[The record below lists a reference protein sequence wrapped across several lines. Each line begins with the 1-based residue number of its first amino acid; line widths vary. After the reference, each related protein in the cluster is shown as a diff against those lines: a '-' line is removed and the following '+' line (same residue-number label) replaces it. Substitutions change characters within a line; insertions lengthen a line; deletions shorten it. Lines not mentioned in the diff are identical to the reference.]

1 MVGVAR
7 HLLVTNDFPPK
18 TGGIQN
24 YLYELWRRLEPG
36 RAVVLSASSHSDAAA
51 FDASSGVV
59 VERVA
64 ARTLYLPTRR
74 TRRAVEAAI
83 ARHRP
88 DLVLLD
94 PAWPLGMI
102 GPRLSVP
109 YGVVVHGAEVTI
121 PGRLPLVASSLRRV
135 LSRATVVVAAGEYV
149 AREAWRNAAERLAPV
164 LVVPPGV
171 DVERFTPLSPEERR
185 AARAELGLDEDD
197 LVVVSYS
204 RPVPRKGM
212 DVLIRASAALA
223 RTHPSLRVLIAGE
236 GRDRTRL
243 ERLVRRTGAPV
254 TFLGRTEEAVHPRVV
269 GAADVMVMACRN
281 RWLGLEQEGFGIVF
295 VEAAACGV
303 PPVAGRSGGS
313 AEALSD
319 GYNGVVVDR
328 PRRWRRL
335 ERALGELLSDPERR
349 ARYAER
355 SRALAEDRFDW
366 RHRAADLARGLAPY
380 DGFVPA
386 VAEPEAAS

>member
-1 MVGVAR
+1 MGGVVR

-24 YLYELWRRLEPG
+24 YLYELWRRLEPD
-36 RAVVLSASSHSDAAA
+36 RAAVLTASSHPDAPA
-51 FDASSGVV
+51 FDAASDVL

-64 ARTLYLPTRR
+64 AGTLYLPTRR

-88 DLVLLD
+88 ELVLLD
-94 PAWPLGMI
+94 PAWPLGLI

-109 YGVVVHGAEVTI
+109 YGVVAHGAEVTI

-135 LSRATVVVAAGEYV
+135 LSRATVVVAAGEYAAGE
-149 AREAWRNAAERLAPV
+149 ARRNAADRLAPV

-204 RPVPRKGM
+204 RLVPRKGM
-212 DVLIRASAALA
+212 DVLVRASAALA
-223 RTHPSLRVLIAGE
+223 RTHPSLRVLVAGE

-243 ERLVRRTGAPV
+243 ERLIRRTGAPV
-254 TFLGRTEEAVHPRVV
+254 TLLGRTGEVEHPRVV

-295 VEAAACGV
+295 LEAAACAV

-313 AEALSD
+313 AEALED
-319 GYNGVVVDR
+319 GFNGVVVDR

-335 ERALGELLSDPERR
+335 EAVLGDLLDDPERR
-349 ARYAER
+349 ARYAAR
-355 SRALAEDRFDW
+355 SRALAEERYDW
-366 RHRAADLARGLAPY
+366 RVRAAELARGLAPY

-386 VAEPEAAS
+386 PAEPQVAS

>member
-18 TGGIQN
+18 TGGIQS

-36 RAVVLSASSHSDAAA
+36 RAVVVTASSHPDAPTFDSDH
-51 FDASSGVV
+51 DVV

-64 ARTLYLPTRR
+64 SRTLFLPTRR
-74 TRRAVEAAI
+74 VRREVEAAI

-88 DLVLLD
+88 ELVLFD
-94 PAWPLGMI
+94 PAWPLGLI

-121 PGRLPLVASSLRRV
+121 PGRLPLVASSLRHV
-135 LSRATVVVAAGEYV
+135 LAGAAVVVAAGEYS
-149 AREAWRNAAERLAPV
+149 AREARRNAADRLPPV
-164 LVVPPGV
+164 VVVPPGV
-171 DVERFTPLSPEERR
+171 DVERFVPLSAEERR
-185 AARAELGLDEDD
+185 AARAALGVGEDD
-197 LVVVSYS
+197 LLIVSFS
-204 RPVPRKGM
+204 RLVPRKGM
-212 DVLIRASAALA
+212 DVLIRASAALS
-223 RTHPSLRVLIAGE
+223 RDHPTLRVLVAGE
-236 GRDRTRL
+236 GRDRARL

-269 GAADVMVMACRN
+269 GAGDLMVMACRN

-295 VEAAACGV
+295 AEAAACAV

-313 AEALSD
+313 AEAVLD
-319 GYNGVVVDR
+319 GVNGVVVDR
-328 PRRWRRL
+328 PRRWRAL
-335 ERALGELLSDPERR
+335 ERALAELVADPERR
-349 ARYAER
+349 ARYAAR
-355 SRALAEDRFDW
+355 SRELAESRFDW
-366 RHRAADLARGLAPY
+366 RVRAGDLARGLAPH

-386 VAEPEAAS
+386 PAEPEAAT

>member
-36 RAVVLSASSHSDAAA
+36 RAVVVTASSHPDAPA
-51 FDASSGVV
+51 FDAASDVA

-64 ARTLYLPTRR
+64 ARTLFLPTRR
-74 TRRAVEAAI
+74 ARRAVEAAI
-83 ARHRP
+83 ERHRP
-88 DLVLLD
+88 DLVLID
-94 PAWPLGMI
+94 PAWPLGLI

-135 LSRATVVVAAGEYV
+135 LSRAAVVVAAGEYS
-149 AREAWRNAAERLAPV
+149 AREARRNAADRLPPV

-171 DVERFTPLSPEERR
+171 DVERFRPLAAGERR
-185 AARAELGLDEDD
+185 AARAELGLAEDD

-204 RPVPRKGM
+204 RLVPRKGM
-212 DVLIRASAALA
+212 DVLVRASAALA

-236 GRDRTRL
+236 GRDRARL
-243 ERLVRRTGAPV
+243 ERLIRRTGAPV
-254 TFLGRTEEAVHPRVV
+254 TLLGRTTEAAHPRVV
-269 GAADVMVMACRN
+269 AVADVMVMACRN

-295 VEAAACGV
+295 LEAAACAV

-313 AEALSD
+313 AEAVAD
-319 GYNGVVVDR
+319 GLNGVVVDR

-335 ERALGELLSDPERR
+335 ERALGELLGDPERR

-355 SRALAEDRFDW
+355 SRALAEESFDW
-366 RHRAADLARGLAPY
+366 RVRAADLARGLEPY

-386 VAEPEAAS
+386 PAEPEAAS